1 MLIETLF
8 TGGLPMVI
16 AAIGLVVVTVII
28 HALGIDVLL
37 RSIARSHALTRTGF
51 LVVTPM
57 VVGLTC
63 WLVLIHMTE
72 ISVWGLFYFWQGCLP
87 DAESALY
94 FSGVT
99 YTSTGYGDLLL
110 PKPWRMLAP
119 IEALTGILMC
129 GLSAGL
135 FFAVVSRWIT
145 TWVQIRTAAEAH
157 AAAAPKAER

>member
-1 MLIETLF
+1 MLIQKLI
-8 TGGLPMVI
+8 TGDLGIV
-16 AAIGLVVVTVII
+16 AAALGLVVLTVII

-37 RSIARSHALTRTGF
+37 RSIIRWNVLTLSGFMSVTRVVIAL
-51 LVVTPM
+51 VS
-57 VVGLTC
+57 
-63 WLVLIHMTE
+63 WLVLIHMVE

-99 YTSTGYGDLLL
+99 YTTTGYGDLLL
-110 PKPWRMLAP
+110 PKAWRMLAP

-135 FFAVVSRWIT
+135 FFAVVSRWISS
-145 TWVQIRTAAEAH
+145 WVQSRTAAEEPASP
-157 AAAAPKAER
+157 PKTEP